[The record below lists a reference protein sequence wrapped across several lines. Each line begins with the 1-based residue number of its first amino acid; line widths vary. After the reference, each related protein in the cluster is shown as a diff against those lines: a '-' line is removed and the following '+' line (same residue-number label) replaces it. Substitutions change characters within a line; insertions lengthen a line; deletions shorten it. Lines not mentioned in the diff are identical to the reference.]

1 MGVHCEEGR
10 GGGVASLYSP
20 QQQPRDVDCIGHY
33 VTLVLTSREIG
44 EQGTALWVDAIRA
57 GNRGRVSDSILQH
70 NREQCRRRRERC
82 RYIPSH
88 SHTNPET

>member
-33 VTLVLTSREIG
+33 VTLILTSREIG

-57 GNRGRVSDSILQH
+57 GNRGSQRQ
-70 NREQCRRRRERC
+70 
-82 RYIPSH
+82 Y
-88 SHTNPET
+88 TAA